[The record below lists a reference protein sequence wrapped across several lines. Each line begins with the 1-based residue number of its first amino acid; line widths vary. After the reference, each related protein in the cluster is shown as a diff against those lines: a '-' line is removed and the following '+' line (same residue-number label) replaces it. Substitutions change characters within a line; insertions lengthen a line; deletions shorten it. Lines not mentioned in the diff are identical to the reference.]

1 MYENQEHFMQKKKEF
16 QQAEI
21 NFRAKEKSLRDKDSA
36 IQEQIIKYANYLDLN
51 QKAMRKCDDNIT
63 KLDEEIKEKGSD
75 VQKKQWLLGILNTK
89 NERIAAK
96 KASVQ

>member
-1 MYENQEHFMQKKKEF
+1 MQKKKEF

-89 NERIAAK
+89 NERIRQK
-96 KASVQ
+96 KESVQ